1 MFPRAIET
9 LILKTIER
17 YRALTLIGPRQSG
30 KTFLTRYR
38 LFKDYNYISLENPD
52 TRQRA
57 LLDPRGFLATLSGG
71 TILDEVQRTPD
82 LLSYLQEILD
92 DPHDDRKFILT
103 GSNSLLMSSKI
114 AQSLAGR
121 TRILRILPLSF
132 DEIPEGAKSLT
143 VDDLMFRGSYPR
155 LYNEPLEASE
165 WYGDYFQT
173 YVEKDIRD
181 LLQIENLVTFDR
193 FVRVSASRVGQL
205 VNFSSMAG
213 EIGLSQPTMVRWMSV
228 LEASFIVF
236 TLAPHFKNFSKRL
249 IKSPK
254 IYFYDTGLLC
264 WLLGIRNPHQLQN
277 HPLRGQIFENLM
289 ISEALKR
296 FSQVGR
302 DAPLYFWRD
311 QHGHEI
317 DLVIDRSTF
326 LECIEMKS
334 SQTFH
339 PDFINQIRW
348 LNELQDHNGGTVLYT
363 GSENFKYQDIE
374 VRKWN
379 DWALNVLGD

>member
-1 MFPRAIET
+1 MFPRAIEP
-9 LILKTIER
+9 LILETVKR
-17 YRALTLIGPRQSG
+17 YKALTLIGPRQSG

-38 LFKDYNYISLENPD
+38 LFPDYNYQSLENPD

-57 LLDPRGFLATLSGG
+57 LTDPRGFLQTLQGG

-92 DPHDDRKFILT
+92 DPHDERKFILT

-121 TRILRILPLSF
+121 TRILKILPLSF
-132 DEIPEGAKSLT
+132 REIPGKPDSLSI
-143 VDDLMFRGSYPR
+143 DELMFRGSYPR
-155 LYNEPLEASE
+155 LYNEPLEANE

-181 LLQIENLVTFDR
+181 LLQIENLATFDR

-205 VNFSSMAG
+205 VNFNSMAG
-213 EIGLSQPTMVRWMSV
+213 EVGLSQPTMARWMSV

-249 IKSPK
+249 TKSSK

-264 WLLGIRNPHQLQN
+264 WLLGIRNSGQLQS

-289 ISEALKR
+289 IAEALKR
-296 FSQVGR
+296 FSQFGR

-311 QHGHEI
+311 QHGHEV

-326 LECIEMKS
+326 LECVEFKS

-348 LNELQDHNGGTVLYT
+348 LNEVQNHSGGTLIYT
-363 GSENFKYQDIE
+363 GSERFSYQGID
-374 VRKWN
+374 VRNWN
-379 DWALNVLGD
+379 DWDLNILDG

>member
-1 MFPRAIET
+1 MFPRAIEQ
-9 LILKTIER
+9 LILETIKR
-17 YRALTLIGPRQSG
+17 YKALTLIGPRQSG

-38 LFKDYNYISLENPD
+38 LFPEYNYLSLENPD

-57 LLDPRGFLATLSGG
+57 LTDPRGFLQTLQGG

-92 DPHDDRKFILT
+92 DPLDERKFILT

-121 TRILRILPLSF
+121 TRILKILPLSF
-132 DEIPEGAKSLT
+132 REIPGKPDNLSIDE
-143 VDDLMFRGSYPR
+143 LMFRGSYPR
-155 LYNEPLEASE
+155 LYNEPLEANE

-181 LLQIENLVTFDR
+181 LLQIENLATFDR

-205 VNFSSMAG
+205 INFSSMAG
-213 EIGLSQPTMVRWMSV
+213 EVGLSQPTMARWMSV

-249 IKSPK
+249 TKSSK

-264 WLLGIRNPHQLQN
+264 WLLGIRNSGQLQS
-277 HPLRGQIFENLM
+277 HPLRGHIFENLM
-289 ISEALKR
+289 IAEALKR

-311 QHGHEI
+311 QHGHEV

-326 LECIEMKS
+326 LECIEIKS

-339 PDFINQIRW
+339 PDFANQIRW
-348 LNELQDHNGGTVLYT
+348 LNEVQNHSGGTVIYT
-363 GSENFKYQDIE
+363 GSEKFSYQGID
-374 VRKWN
+374 VRNWN
-379 DWALNVLGD
+379 DWDLKISDG